1 MHSAGTYKMTKQG
14 QIILPKVII
23 EEMKLKEGNILDFY
37 YSDDI
42 IVIKKK
48 KEPIEVFKELAKT
61 TRKRFLEKGIS
72 EDDVEKEIM
81 AYRAEKND

>member
-1 MHSAGTYKMTKQG
+1 MHSAGNYKMTKQG

-23 EEMKLKEGNILDFY
+23 DAMKLKEGNILDFY

-48 KEPIEVFKELAKT
+48 KEPIEVFKELAEI

-72 EDDVEKEIM
+72 EADVEKEIM
-81 AYRAEKND
+81 V